1 MRRQTVNKAGID
13 KLYWEFLEIYVK
25 LIETESILT
34 EEEKIEVD
42 EQFSVALNLAE
53 YYMMNREEV
62 TENDM
67 FFELAESGFIG
78 IKGMYHKF
86 YGKEWGIEDGM

>member
-1 MRRQTVNKAGID
+1 MRNRTVDKEGID
-13 KLYWEFLEIYVK
+13 SLYWEFLEIYVK

-34 EEEKIEVD
+34 KDEKIEVD

-67 FFELAESGFIG
+67 FFELVEAGFSG
-78 IKGMYHKF
+78 IKGMYRKF
-86 YGKEWGIEDGM
+86 YGKEWGIEDSM